1 MTTPFISSSVIFT
14 DTANDNQ
21 IDSLL
26 SGTRWANSTIS
37 YSFPASNSP
46 LFWSM
51 LSGSGYGSQSGDG
64 EPWNSAVKPLTSADQ
79 GYFENAL
86 QQWANVAN
94 LNFIKVSETP
104 SAVGDIRAAYTEDPD
119 ESTLAWSY
127 LPSNSPKSGDIWM
140 NTQSLLNFQ
149 DWTPGTISFETLLH
163 EIGHALGF
171 KHPFAN
177 SDDPAEETLPPTLD
191 NIMHTI
197 MSYTYSNLQGEE
209 GNEFSFHPTTPMV
222 LDIAAM
228 QYLYGANTHYHAGN
242 DTYIYNDAS
251 THNETIWDAGGAF
264 DTIQYTGT
272 VSSRI
277 DLNPTSASFIGEPI
291 YVQSNGVNVGLP
303 IPNVWIADNVTI
315 ENIITGQGND
325 VLIGNDSSNILDGN
339 SGIDTVLV
347 QAPRNNYTLNKTSS
361 GYTVTAKINPGD
373 QDTLTHIERLEFS
386 DTRLALDLDG
396 YAGKVAKL
404 LGAVFGAAA
413 VANQDYVGIGLDE
426 ADKGLSYEQLG
437 EFAIHATRLTNHDEI
452 VTLLWQNLFGFAPSG
467 TEKSPYVKMLDT
479 GEISTGGLAVLAADS
494 AVNVENIHLMG
505 LVQTG
510 VVFV

>member
-1 MTTPFISSSVIFT
+1 MATPFTSSSVIFT
-14 DTANDNQ
+14 DPANDNQ

-26 SGTRWANSTIS
+26 SGTRWTNSTIS
-37 YSFPASNSP
+37 YSFPTSNNP
-46 LFWSM
+46 LFWST
-51 LSGSGYGSQSGDG
+51 LSGSGYGSQFGDG
-64 EPWNSAVKPLTSADQ
+64 EPWNSTAKPLNNADQ

-94 LNFIKVSETP
+94 LNFIKVAETP
-104 SAVGDIRAAYTEDPD
+104 SDVGDIRTAYTEDPD

-140 NTQSLLNFQ
+140 NTQSLLNFEN
-149 DWTPGTISFETLLH
+149 WTPGTISFETLLH

-177 SDDPAEETLPPTLD
+177 PDDPTEETLPPALD
-191 NIMHTI
+191 SIMHTI

-242 DTYIYNDAS
+242 DTYTYNDAN
-251 THNETIWDAGGAF
+251 TYNEAIWDASGAS

-272 VSSRI
+272 ISSRI

-303 IPNVWIADNVTI
+303 IPNVWIADSVII
-315 ENIITGQGND
+315 ENAIAGQGDD
-325 VLIGNDSSNILDGN
+325 VLIGNDSSNILDGD

-347 QAPRNNYTLNKTSS
+347 QAPRDNYTLSKTPS
-361 GYTVTAKINPGD
+361 GYTVTANANPGN

-386 DTRLALDLDG
+386 DTKLALDLDG
-396 YAGKVAKL
+396 YAGEVAKL

-413 VANQDYVGIGLDE
+413 AANQDYVGIGLTE
-426 ADKGLSYEQLG
+426 SDKGLSYEQLG
-437 EFAIHATRLTNHDEI
+437 EFAIHAAELTSHDEI
-452 VTLLWQNLFGFAPSG
+452 VTLLWQNLFGAAPSE
-467 TEKSPYVKMLDT
+467 TQKSPYVKMLDT

-494 AVNVENIHLMG
+494 SVNAENIHLTG

-510 VVFV
+510 VAFV